1 MNSKIFC
8 GIIFSSH
15 RLGTLGRKN
24 TKKITPETVSRTP
37 SALFFWRFKNDTVT
51 KLLAIV
57 GHVFLNFLGCGPSKK
72 LEDPFS
78 PRKKALNH
86 KKSVVPPKT
95 ATKIPLLPKVWLSKV
110 HVKLSSHQS
119 RAHQKT
125 VPKKV
130 LEIQSHQR
138 PPKVSANLPSMGIG
152 TPSMINVCRN
162 FHRLFVSRNFP
173 SFPTSMAYS

>member
-86 KKSVVPPKT
+86 KKVLSPAK
-95 ATKIPLLPKVWLSKV
+95 LPQKYHFCQRSGCQKFMSNFQVIKVGHIKKQSQKKFWKSNHISDLQRSARI
-110 HVKLSSHQS
+110 SH
-119 RAHQKT
+119 
-125 VPKKV
+125 PW
-130 LEIQSHQR
+130 
-138 PPKVSANLPSMGIG
+138 G
-152 TPSMINVCRN
+152 
-162 FHRLFVSRNFP
+162 
-173 SFPTSMAYS
+173 